1 MQSHCTIKK
10 RIFAQILKKQTK
22 WILVR
27 VEAHIIYYKTPAN
40 QVCSFKLPGHGLLLL
55 SCLREKN

>member
-1 MQSHCTIKK
+1 MQSHCKVKK
-10 RIFAQILKKQTK
+10 RIFAEILKNKQK

-40 QVCSFKLPGHGLLLL
+40 QVCSFKLPGHG
-55 SCLREKN
+55 